1 MRINAIQKINRKDNR
16 VVKANK
22 HSMQKRVELRKWP
35 LTGMPELVAL
45 VDKDIIWAKQ
55 LISCLNDGDSD
66 MGLSIADCRRYTDVI
81 VSSLYTKTPQGRGM
95 AWEDIKC
102 LQLDGMLVCF
112 LILTLH

>member
-1 MRINAIQKINRKDNR
+1 MRINAIQKISRKDNR

-35 LTGMPELVAL
+35 LKGLSELVAL

-55 LISCLNDGDSD
+55 LISCLSDGDSN
-66 MGLSIADCRRYTDVI
+66 MGLSIADCRLYTDVI
-81 VSSLYTKTPQGRGM
+81 VGSLYTKTPQGRGQ

-102 LQLDGMLVCF
+102 LQYNGMLFCF
-112 LILTLH
+112 LILTLR